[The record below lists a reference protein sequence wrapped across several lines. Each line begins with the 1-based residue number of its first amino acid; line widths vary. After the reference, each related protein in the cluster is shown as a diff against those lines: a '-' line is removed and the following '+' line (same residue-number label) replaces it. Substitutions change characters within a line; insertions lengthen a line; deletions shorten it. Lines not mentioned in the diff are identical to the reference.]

1 MSRIAQGCVGLLLT
15 LVLVPQV
22 GRTQTLPQRDLCK
35 LFSSDEITNQLG
47 TAVDDGEIAAM
58 GAGCQWFGRDDESYA
73 IIQLADSSYWYDPRG
88 ASGYETIDGVATS
101 ALSHPE
107 EDGWRAMALKDDVMA
122 VVVLS
127 GRPATRAGAVKL
139 LRQLLERL

>member
-22 GRTQTLPQRDLCK
+22 GRAQTLPQRDLCK

-58 GAGCQWFGRDDESYA
+58 GAGCQWFGKDDESYA
-73 IIQLADSSYWYDPRG
+73 ILQVTDSSYWYDPRG
-88 ASGYETIDGVATS
+88 APGYEPIEGAGPS
-101 ALSHPE
+101 ALSLPE
-107 EDGWRAMALKDDVMA
+107 ESGWRAMALKNDLMA

-127 GRPATRAGAVKL
+127 GKTAKRSGAVAL
-139 LRQLLERL
+139 LHQLLERM